1 MTATLTPIIAR
12 PAHAKATDTPAQ
24 AAAKVW
30 LTAKSI
36 EDDAKAAKDDRKQ
49 AEAVLASVLAHG
61 DTVTIDGNRTLTFSV
76 SERERVVESK
86 VLAALR
92 VLHPEVAATI
102 DRLAAAPENRTP
114 FTVYGLKGRR

>member
-1 MTATLTPIIAR
+1 MTTTLNPTIAR
-12 PAHAKATDTPAQ
+12 PEHVKDTDTPAQ
-24 AAAKVW
+24 AAARIW
-30 LTAKSI
+30 LAAKKI

-49 AEAVLASVLAHG
+49 AESVLAATLRHG
-61 DTVTIDGNRTLTFSV
+61 DTVTLDGNRSLTFTRSD
-76 SERERVVESK
+76 RECVVESK

-102 DRLAAAPENRTP
+102 DRLKDAPENRSP